1 MLLAIMQHNSGEH
14 KNVIHRK
21 LGDLRMRMP
30 EMVENYLVY
39 NYVGKIA
46 SIVAAVSW
54 KLTLSKEKKQKSRMP
69 CDWEMC
75 TLIQNC
81 HGAN

>member
-1 MLLAIMQHNSGEH
+1 MQHNSGEH

-46 SIVAAVSW
+46 NIVAAVSW
-54 KLTLSKEKKQKSRMP
+54 KLTLSKEKKK
-69 CDWEMC
+69 EI
-75 TLIQNC
+75 TNAL
-81 HGAN
+81 

>member
-1 MLLAIMQHNSGEH
+1 
-14 KNVIHRK
+14 
-21 LGDLRMRMP
+21 MRMP

-54 KLTLSKEKKQKSRMP
+54 KLTLSKEKKT
-69 CDWEMC
+69 EI
-75 TLIQNC
+75 TNAL
-81 HGAN
+81 

>member
-1 MLLAIMQHNSGEH
+1 MQHNSGEH

-39 NYVGKIA
+39 NCVGKIA

-54 KLTLSKEKKQKSRMP
+54 KLTLSKEEKT
-69 CDWEMC
+69 EI
-75 TLIQNC
+75 TNAL
-81 HGAN
+81 

>member
-39 NYVGKIA
+39 NYVVKIA

-54 KLTLSKEKKQKSRMP
+54 KLTLSKEKKT
-69 CDWEMC
+69 EI
-75 TLIQNC
+75 TNAL
-81 HGAN
+81 

>member
-1 MLLAIMQHNSGEH
+1 
-14 KNVIHRK
+14 
-21 LGDLRMRMP
+21 
-30 EMVENYLVY
+30 MVENYLVY

-54 KLTLSKEKKQKSRMP
+54 KLTLSKEKKKKKSRMP

>member
-1 MLLAIMQHNSGEH
+1 
-14 KNVIHRK
+14 
-21 LGDLRMRMP
+21 MP

-54 KLTLSKEKKQKSRMP
+54 KLTLSKEKKKRNHE
-69 CDWEMC
+69 CLVTGKC
-75 TLIQNC
+75 VR
-81 HGAN
+81 

>member
-1 MLLAIMQHNSGEH
+1 
-14 KNVIHRK
+14 
-21 LGDLRMRMP
+21 MRMP

-54 KLTLSKEKKQKSRMP
+54 KLTLSKEKKKEITNALWLGNVYADPKLS
-69 CDWEMC
+69 WGKLEE
-75 TLIQNC
+75 N
-81 HGAN
+81 